1 VADDTPPMRLLLTY
15 IEAAQRARASG
26 DADDFAA
33 LREFLAPDVLI
44 KAASPWT
51 DEPWRVI
58 HRGADAVIARLQA
71 PINKST
77 SLTTRTSPCSR
88 PATTYTSSRCRRSSM
103 ATAPTSAWC
112 ATSFRWSMVSSRA
125 CGATATSAGS
135 PLAETLA
142 TARAAV
148 RPHAHAAV
156 RAHAHADERVTGRM
170 CPWDGKRSRSGAM
183 TLRG

>member
-1 VADDTPPMRLLLTY
+1 VADGTPPMRLLLTY

-26 DADDFAA
+26 DADDFEA

-77 SLTTRTSPCSR
+77 SLTTENVTVQQAGDDVYVEQMS
-88 PATTYTSSRCRRSSM
+88 TIVDGDGTHV
-103 ATAPTSAWC
+103 
-112 ATSFRWSMVSSRA
+112 SMVCHIFSVVDGVISGVR
-125 CGATATSAGS
+125 GYRNERGIPAG
-135 PLAETLA
+135 
-142 TARAAV
+142 
-148 RPHAHAAV
+148 
-156 RAHAHADERVTGRM
+156 
-170 CPWDGKRSRSGAM
+170 
-183 TLRG
+183 